1 MLVVQ
6 SNLSNTYQKLGR
18 LEEATQL
25 SRDVYCARVKLSGK
39 ENNDTLV
46 AASNYAADL
55 FLLQRFEEARSLLR
69 KVIPVA
75 RRFLGE
81 SDDATLRMRWVY
93 ARAVYEDPAAALK
106 DLRKVVKTLEEL
118 APTARQVFGGAHPL
132 TTTFDKS
139 LRDARAVLAARETPS
154 DAS

>member
-1 MLVVQ
+1 M
-6 SNLSNTYQKLGR
+6 
-18 LEEATQL
+18 
-25 SRDVYCARVKLSGK
+25 
-39 ENNDTLV
+39 
-46 AASNYAADL
+46 
-55 FLLQRFEEARSLLR
+55 
-69 KVIPVA
+69 IPVA

-132 TTTFDKS
+132 TTTFEKS
-139 LRDARAVLAARETPS
+139 LRDARAALADRETP

>member
-1 MLVVQ
+1 M
-6 SNLSNTYQKLGR
+6 
-18 LEEATQL
+18 EW
-25 SRDVYCARVKLSGK
+25 
-39 ENNDTLV
+39 
-46 AASNYAADL
+46 AASSSMSAGPVGVPLASKPAATREQYLLRSDSPSLRLRAPSANGAYYAADL
-55 FLLQRFEEARSLLR
+55 FLLQRYEEARSLLR

-81 SDDATLRMRWVY
+81 NDDATLRMRWVY
-93 ARAVYEDPAAALK
+93 ARALYEDPDAALK

-132 TTTFDKS
+132 TTTFEKS
-139 LRDARAVLAARETPS
+139 LRDARAALADRETP

>member
-1 MLVVQ
+1 MA
-6 SNLSNTYQKLGR
+6 SDAAAAATTTAAGAPCAAAASAGSTSSPSGA
-18 LEEATQL
+18 ATQ
-25 SRDVYCARVKLSGK
+25 
-39 ENNDTLV
+39 
-46 AASNYAADL
+46 ASNYAADL

-132 TTTFDKS
+132 TTTFEKS
-139 LRDARAVLAARETPS
+139 LRDARAVLAAREMPS
-154 DAS
+154 EAS